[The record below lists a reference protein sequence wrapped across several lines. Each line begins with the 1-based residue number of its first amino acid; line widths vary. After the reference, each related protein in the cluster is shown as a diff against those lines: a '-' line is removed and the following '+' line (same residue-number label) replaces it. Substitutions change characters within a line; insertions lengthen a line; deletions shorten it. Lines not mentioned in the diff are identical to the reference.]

1 MPFSALL
8 PFLDSVVESET
19 QTKNP
24 VLHLTLLTF
33 TNYANLAFF
42 LSLQKVS
49 HYNTCITFVLPA
61 SRQPYKPWAY
71 ITTQCLKGDSFHWFT
86 KTRLNC
92 LHAVMK

>member
-8 PFLDSVVESET
+8 PFLDSVAESET

-24 VLHLTLLTF
+24 VLHLTFNFYKLRKSS
-33 TNYANLAFF
+33 FF

-71 ITTQCLKGDSFHWFT
+71 ITTQYLKGDSFHWFT

-92 LHAVMK
+92 LHEVMK

>member
-19 QTKNP
+19 QTKKTCITPDFVNFYK
-24 VLHLTLLTF
+24 LRK
-33 TNYANLAFF
+33 ASFF

-71 ITTQCLKGDSFHWFT
+71 ITTQYLKGDSFHWFT